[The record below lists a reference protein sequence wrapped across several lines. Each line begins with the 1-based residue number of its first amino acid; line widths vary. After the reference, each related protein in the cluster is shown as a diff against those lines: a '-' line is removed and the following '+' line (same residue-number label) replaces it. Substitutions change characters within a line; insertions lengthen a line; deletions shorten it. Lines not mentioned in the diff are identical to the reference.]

1 MASNKP
7 DHLGQAVDANHDRI
21 EALRRGEVSYEVTGD
36 DLPEV
41 LGCFIRGEKSEGF
54 LPERLGALACRA
66 AVHVFEAVLGN
77 GRPPEVTLN
86 EFKSLGSTR
95 VTCEDGVMVFL
106 DDALAEKGKV
116 WDNNPV
122 VPAGESIFE

>member
-7 DHLGQAVDANHDRI
+7 NHLGQAVDANHDGI
-21 EALRRGEVSYEVTGD
+21 EAFRRGKVSYEVTGD

-41 LGCFIRGEKSEGF
+41 LGCFIRGEKSEGL
-54 LPERLGALACRA
+54 LPERFGALAGRA
-66 AVHVFEAVLGN
+66 AVHIFEA
-77 GRPPEVTLN
+77 EVTLD
-86 EFKSLGSTR
+86 EFKSFCMTW
-95 VTCEDGVMVFL
+95 VTCEDGVVVFF

-122 VPAGESIFE
+122 VSAGESILEGPAGI